1 MKRDNIIE
9 EIKENDLVQLQEIM
23 KEVFESKASYEQI
36 ENFYKI
42 SNNNKDVYI
51 LGYYIKDNLV
61 GTLTLNFFT
70 LPSGKEATIWN
81 LAVKK
86 EYRRLGIARKLM
98 NKAEEI
104 AKSSKGTRT
113 LWLFSGSHRKGAHEL
128 YRSLGYDENA
138 DKAFVKQID

>member
-104 AKSSKGTRT
+104 AKSNKGTRT